1 NVYKNELNDQSSIT
15 ITVRGVDNMVKTVEK
30 QNEINKVALNEDI
43 KQFPQVHPIT
53 DDMHITHDGVSRL
66 VMLDRYAFIDTEK
79 KTLKQGDFVV
89 LTIKQILPFQHVDLV
104 LSE

>member
-1 NVYKNELNDQSSIT
+1 MIT
-15 ITVRGVDNMVKTVEK
+15 ARGVDNMVKTVEK
-30 QNEINKVALNEDI
+30 QSEINKVALNEDI

-66 VMLDRYAFIDTEK
+66 VMLDRYAFNDTEK

-89 LTIKQILPFQHVDLV
+89 LTIKPYLSFQARGFGIFL
-104 LSE
+104 EITWNNNEAK